1 MTTFNPQEFW
11 QYAYSNFLDNRNRAA
26 LGEYI
31 VAKAVGVSRSPESS
45 WESFD
50 ILSPEGIKIEV
61 KTAGLVQ
68 IWQQKK
74 PSVPS
79 YDIKQKSGW
88 SGETSEY
95 DGIITRQADVYVFCL
110 HHEKDPATCNPLSS
124 DAWSFYVVATNDID
138 QKLGTQKS
146 VGISTIENILG
157 CRPVSYDELSG
168 KIIEVGSE
176 KSNRKL

>member
-1 MTTFNPQEFW
+1 M
-11 QYAYSNFLDNRNRAA
+11 DNINSAA
-26 LGEYI
+26 IGEYI
-31 VAKAVGVSRSPESS
+31 VTKAMGIFRSPESS

>member
-1 MTTFNPQEFW
+1 MTAFNPQEFW
-11 QYAYSNFLDNRNRAA
+11 QYAYSNFLDNKNRAA
-26 LGEYI
+26 LGEFI

-61 KTAGLVQ
+61 KTAGYLQ

-124 DAWSFYVVATNDID
+124 DAWSFYVVATIDID
-138 QKLGTQKS
+138 QKLDTQKS
-146 VGISTIENILG
+146 VGAPTIENILE
-157 CRPVSYDELSG
+157 CRPVSYDELRSKIKEVGTG
-168 KIIEVGSE
+168 KI
-176 KSNRKL
+176 NA

>member
-61 KTAGLVQ
+61 KTAGYAQ
-68 IWQQKK
+68 IWKQKK

-88 SGETSEY
+88 SGETSVY
-95 DGIITRQADVYVFCL
+95 DSIITRQADVYVFCL
-110 HHEKDPATCNPLSS
+110 HHEKNPVICNPLSS
-124 DAWSFYVVATNDID
+124 DTWSYNVVATNDIE
-138 QKLGTQKS
+138 QKLGPQKS
-146 VGISTIENILG
+146 VRISTIENILG
-157 CRPVSYDELSG
+157 CRPVSYDELRSE
-168 KIIEVGSE
+168 IIEVGSGTIKE
-176 KSNRKL
+176 